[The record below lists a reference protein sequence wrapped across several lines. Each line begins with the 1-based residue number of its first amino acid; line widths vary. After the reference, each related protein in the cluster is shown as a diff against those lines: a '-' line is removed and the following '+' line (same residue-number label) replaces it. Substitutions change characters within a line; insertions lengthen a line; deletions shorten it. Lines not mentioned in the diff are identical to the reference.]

1 MINNVDYFTNYDNSL
16 PYETTFEYFNNKQKD
31 DVCEN
36 GICGFSSSKLYS
48 QYSSNEC
55 RYPPSRKQQKS
66 KYYEDLTPKCPSLKS
81 NKVKDVKPIQ
91 DSLLDFTKY
100 NKQSSVDS
108 KQSSVKSGDSNVS
121 QSIVNKVT
129 LKSTTIPKSTTVS
142 KSNIIPKSSTTP
154 KSEKTQKVKPFVT
167 QSVKTLSKVSS
178 VSKEDKVK
186 STKRA

>member
-108 KQSSVKSGDSNVS
+108 KQSSVKSVDSNVS

-129 LKSTTIPKSTTVS
+129 LKSNTIPKSSIVS
-142 KSNIIPKSSTTP
+142 KSSTIPN
-154 KSEKTQKVKPFVT
+154 SEKTQKVKPFVT

-178 VSKEDKVK
+178 VSKEGKVK
-186 STKRA
+186 